1 MNVEQQA
8 VRSLQWTAA
17 GRAVGQAVSW
27 AVTLWVLR
35 LLAPEDYGLMAIVAT
50 WTGIGL
56 ALADF
61 GLGAALVRSRE
72 SPAQERALAG
82 VLWAWHGALALLF
95 FALAPALAWFHAEPR
110 LQALLMVASLQ
121 FLLAGAGAVPMAL
134 RTRAMDFRHLAV
146 TEAMSMV
153 AASATTLG
161 FALQGAGVWALVA
174 GTLAGA
180 GTRAALLVAGGPWLW
195 PSWRWQGLGPSLRYS
210 AGMASGQLIW
220 TVVSQSDVLV
230 ASRLLPR
237 DALGVYAVALHLA
250 TMPMNKLMGVVNQVA
265 FAAVAALQDEAE
277 RLRARLLTAVR
288 LMLVIAGG
296 LIWGAA
302 ALAPDWLPWLLGERW
317 TPAVLPLQLVSMMV
331 PLRMVAML
339 LATALGGV
347 GASGAMLRNTL
358 STALVWPVCFA
369 VGCQWGVQ
377 GLAAAWLVA
386 SPLSLAL
393 NLPRITR
400 TLGLELGAL
409 LRELRLPV
417 LAAVGMAAAVTTLRP
432 LLPWQGPWALAPLGL
447 AGALTYLA
455 VLCLD
460 RRWWHDLRRVI
471 AAR

>member
-1 MNVEQQA
+1 MTVEQQA
-8 VRSLQWTAA
+8 VRSLKWTAA
-17 GRAVGQAVSW
+17 GRAVGQVVSW
-27 AVTLWVLR
+27 AATLWVLR

-50 WTGIGL
+50 WSGIGL

-61 GLGAALVRSRE
+61 GLGAALVRSRDD
-72 SPAQERALAG
+72 PGVQRALAG
-82 VLWAWHGALALLF
+82 VVWVWHAALALLF
-95 FALAPALAWFHAEPR
+95 LALAPALAWFHDDAR
-110 LQALLMVASLQ
+110 LQPLLMAASTQ

-134 RTRAMDFRHLAV
+134 RTRAMDFRHLAI
-146 TEAMSMV
+146 TEALGMV

-161 FALQGAGVWALVA
+161 LALQGAGVWALVA

-180 GTRAALLVAGGPWLW
+180 GARAALLVAGGPWLW
-195 PSWRWQGLGPSLRYS
+195 PSWRWGGLGPSLRYS
-210 AGMASGQLIW
+210 AGMASGQLLW
-220 TVVSQSDVLV
+220 TFVSQSDVLV

-265 FAAVAALQDEAE
+265 FAAVAALQDEAQ

-296 LIWGAA
+296 VMWGAA
-302 ALAPDWLPWLLGERW
+302 ALAPEWLPWLLGERW
-317 TPAVLPLQLVSMMV
+317 AGAVLPLQLVSVMV

-358 STALVWPVCFA
+358 TTALVWPVCFA

-400 TLGLELGAL
+400 TLGLGLGEL

-417 LAAVGMAAAVTTLRP
+417 LAAAVMATVIALLRP
-432 LLPWQGPWALAPLGL
+432 TLPLAGPAAIAPLAL
-447 AGALTYLA
+447 AGALAYLA
-455 VLCLD
+455 VLALD
-460 RRWWHDLRRVI
+460 RRWWHDLRQVL